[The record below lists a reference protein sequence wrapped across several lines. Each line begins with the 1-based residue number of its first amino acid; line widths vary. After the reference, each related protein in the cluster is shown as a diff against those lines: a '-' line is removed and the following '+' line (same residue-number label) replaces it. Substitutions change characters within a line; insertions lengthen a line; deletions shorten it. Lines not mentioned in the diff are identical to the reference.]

1 MNRRVAPLVAFV
13 PACVVLTI
21 SFAQTV
27 GCSSRPAETGM
38 SNRPAKAATET
49 TVVATAGQRSQ
60 GAHGQR
66 PVRPIPE
73 VIAKAKP
80 FRMMPQSTAR
90 AIPSPTQ
97 DTTASGVATA
107 SAVMPSSKASRPTT
121 GPDIAGIN
129 RVMRSY
135 LEAFNRHD
143 PAALAAHWSATGENL
158 DLDSGETT
166 AGRDAVHE
174 VFAALFEQ
182 DAGATIDIDVAA
194 IRPLRDDV
202 AVVDGVSRISFTD
215 APPSSSRFSAVLVRE
230 NGNWVLDTVRESN
243 TSSQP
248 SHEGTV
254 ANAQARPL
262 DAMAWLVGSWEDVS
276 EGVTAS
282 THCFWSTNRAFLI
295 RTHVVSTEAAHEQR
309 RLPGGSGIPGLLSAN
324 AAGSRE
330 ITEILGWDPDR
341 GQIRSWLFTSDGR
354 FAEGAWSRD
363 GNAWTLRL
371 TDASGDCHCTITRV
385 GPDEMSCRCD
395 SDQFADVVPPAC
407 DFVRTARAAD
417 ATTKPE
423 PPSTRASAPGSKRQ
437 SSEFPSVR

>member
-1 MNRRVAPLVAFV
+1 MKRRVAPLMASV
-13 PACVVLTI
+13 PACLVL
-21 SFAQTV
+21 SVCLLQTV
-27 GCSSRPAETGM
+27 ACSSRPVETGM
-38 SNRPAKAATET
+38 SNRPVKVAAET
-49 TVVATAGQRSQ
+49 PVAAVAGQRAAATSQ
-60 GAHGQR
+60 AHR

-80 FRMMPQSTAR
+80 FRMSPQAAAR
-90 AIPSPTQ
+90 AIPRPAHDSI
-97 DTTASGVATA
+97 AAGVATA
-107 SAVMPSSKASRPTT
+107 SAVMPSPTASRVTT
-121 GPDIAGIN
+121 AQDIAGIN

-143 PAALAAHWSATGENL
+143 PAALASHWSATGENV

-230 NGNWVLDTVRESN
+230 NGNWVLDTVRES
-243 TSSQP
+243 TASHP
-248 SHEGTV
+248 STAEAVGQ
-254 ANAQARPL
+254 APARPL

-295 RTHVVSTEAAHEQR
+295 RTHVVSSEAVQEQR
-309 RLPGGSGIPGLLSAN
+309 PLPGDSRIPGLLSAN

-330 ITEILGWDPDR
+330 ITEIIGWDPDR

-371 TDASGDCHCTITRV
+371 ENAAGDCHCTLTCV

-417 ATTKPE
+417 AATSPE
-423 PPSTRASAPGSKRQ
+423 RP
-437 SSEFPSVR
+437 